1 MEELVGLEAG
11 FSPWSL
17 VFGFEGTVGVC
28 LVLHPSNGCF
38 TFAAELPISDFFF
51 FKYPF
56 LATLCSFAFPL
67 TYL

>member
-51 FKYPF
+51 LNILF
-56 LATLCSFAFPL
+56 
-67 TYL
+67 